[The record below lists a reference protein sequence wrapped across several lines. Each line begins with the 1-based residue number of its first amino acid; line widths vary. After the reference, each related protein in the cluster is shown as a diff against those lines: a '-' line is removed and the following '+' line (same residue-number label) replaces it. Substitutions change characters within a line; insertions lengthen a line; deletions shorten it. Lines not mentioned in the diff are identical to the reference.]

1 MSGSPLDAIMQ
12 KYDLQPAEV
21 VHVIAHLR
29 RGDLRERETMLG
41 LAVGELKMY
50 LVANNMVSVPQ
61 DGEPDTDPSLLARY
75 VETTTVVQA
84 PPTPSR

>member
-21 VHVIAHLR
+21 MHVIAHLR

-50 LVANNMVSVPQ
+50 LVANNMVSVAASLSTLPQ
-61 DGEPDTDPSLLARY
+61 VLA
-75 VETTTVVQA
+75 TTQL
-84 PPTPSR
+84 